1 MDKEKYLIQYI
12 NLQNYLRREL
22 KQEKVHHVLESDQWK
37 RLKPYIKFNIQKIIE
52 SEKNWGK
59 MESILQINK

>member
-22 KQEKVHHVLESDQWK
+22 KLEKVHHVLEFDQSK

-52 SEKNWGK
+52 SEKNGGK

>member
-22 KQEKVHHVLESDQWK
+22 KLEKVHHVLESDQ
-37 RLKPYIKFNIQKIIE
+37 
-52 SEKNWGK
+52 
-59 MESILQINK
+59 